1 MKNILIVIAVVFLF
15 TACTSKNNTLLT
27 HDLEKKEGIYSIKQA
42 KSINMQE
49 LVDEMEHYSV
59 IFLGDHHNTYKTHKF
74 IESFINEL
82 AKKGYKLNLVNEWFN
97 LEQNAILKDYTNNK
111 FDTNILKEK
120 VNWDKF
126 SKFKWEYVAI
136 LYEAIK
142 KNGGRLYGMNISKE
156 NREKISLK
164 QFDKMSKE
172 EKDFYDSL
180 DLSVTAHQQL
190 VYPYLEHCKNMKQI
204 SIEPCLNRMYRVQVA
219 WDTYM
224 AQNVAKLSK
233 ELIKS
238 KNDKLLVFVGA
249 LHIEQ
254 NVGIPLRFARLSN
267 LPFICISNEK
277 ISKNEELKINNNKA
291 DIVYIYDDEIENNKS
306 K

>member
-1 MKNILIVIAVVFLF
+1 MKNILILVFTAFLF
-15 TACTSKNNTLLT
+15 NACTDKSSTFLT
-27 HDLEKKEGIYSIKQA
+27 HNLEKKEGLYSIKQA

-49 LVDEMEHYSV
+49 LVNEVEHYPV
-59 IFLGDHHNTYKTHKF
+59 IFVGDHHNTYKTHKF
-74 IESFINEL
+74 FESFINEL
-82 AKKGYKLNLVNEWFN
+82 AKKGYKLNLVNEWF
-97 LEQNAILKDYTNNK
+97 LVEQNKILQDYTNNK
-111 FDTNILKEK
+111 FGTDILKEK
-120 VNWDKF
+120 INWDKF
-126 SKFKWEYVAI
+126 SKFKWEYVSL

-142 KNGGRLYGMNISKE
+142 KNDGRLYGMNISKE

-172 EKDFYDSL
+172 EREFYDSL
-180 DLSVTAHQQL
+180 DLSVSAHKQL
-190 VYPYLEHCKNMKQI
+190 VFPYLEHCEKMKSI
-204 SIEPCLNRMYRVQVA
+204 STEACLDRMYRVQVA

-238 KNDKLLVFVGA
+238 KKDKLLVFVGA

-267 LPFICISNEK
+267 LPFISISNEK
-277 ISKNEELKINNNKA
+277 INKNEDLKINHNKA
-291 DIVYIYDDEIENNKS
+291 DIVYIYADETQGNYE
-306 K
+306 

>member
-1 MKNILIVIAVVFLF
+1 MRNILIFIAVVSLF
-15 TACTSKNNTLLT
+15 TACTDKNSTFLT
-27 HDLEKKEGIYSIKQA
+27 HDLEKKEGLYSIKQA
-42 KSINMQE
+42 KNINMQE
-49 LVDEMEHYSV
+49 LVKEVEHYPI
-59 IFLGDHHNTYKTHKF
+59 IFVGDHHNTQKTHKF
-74 IESFINEL
+74 FESFINEL
-82 AKKGYKLNLVNEWFN
+82 AKKGYKLNLVNEWFT

-111 FDTNILKEK
+111 FDTNTLKEK

-142 KNGGRLYGMNISKE
+142 KNGGQLYGMNIQKE
-156 NREKISLK
+156 SREKISLK
-164 QFDKMSKE
+164 QFDKMSKK

-180 DLSVTAHQQL
+180 DLSVTAHKQL
-190 VYPYLEHCKNMKQI
+190 VGPYLEHCKQMKSI
-204 SIEPCLNRMYRVQVA
+204 STEPCLNRMYRVQVA

-224 AQNVAKLSK
+224 AQNIAKLSK

-238 KNDKLLVFVGA
+238 KKDKLLVFVGA

-267 LPFICISNEK
+267 LPFISISNEK
-277 ISKNEELKINNNKA
+277 INKNEELKINNNKA
-291 DIVYIYDDEIENNKS
+291 DIVYIYDDETKSNNK
-306 K
+306 

>member
-1 MKNILIVIAVVFLF
+1 MRNILIFIAVVSLF
-15 TACTSKNNTLLT
+15 TACTSKNSTFLT
-27 HDLEKKEGIYSIKQA
+27 HDLKKKESIYSIKQA

-49 LVDEMEHYSV
+49 LVNEVEHYPV
-59 IFLGDHHNTYKTHKF
+59 IFVGDHHNTKKTHKF
-74 IESFINEL
+74 FESFINEL
-82 AKKGYKLNLVNEWFN
+82 AKKGYKLNLVNEWFTP
-97 LEQNAILKDYTNNK
+97 EQNAILKDYTNNK
-111 FDTNILKEK
+111 FDTNTLKEK

-142 KNGGRLYGMNISKE
+142 KNSGQLYGMNIQKE
-156 NREKISLK
+156 SREKISLK

-180 DLSVTAHQQL
+180 DLSVTAHKQL
-190 VYPYLEHCKNMKQI
+190 VSPYLEHCEDMKSI
-204 SIEPCLNRMYRVQVA
+204 STEPCLSRMYRVQVA

-224 AQNVAKLSK
+224 AQNIAKLSK

-238 KNDKLLVFVGA
+238 KKDKLLVFVGA

-267 LPFICISNEK
+267 LSFITISNEK
-277 ISKNEELKINNNKA
+277 ISKDEDLKINNNKA
-291 DIVYIYDDEIENNKS
+291 DIVYIYDDETKNNNK
-306 K
+306 

>member
-1 MKNILIVIAVVFLF
+1 MKNILVLIITAFLF
-15 TACTSKNNTLLT
+15 TACTSQHSTFLT

-42 KSINMQE
+42 KSISMQE
-49 LVDEMEHYSV
+49 LVKEVEHYPV
-59 IFLGDHHNTYKTHKF
+59 IFVGDHHNTKKTHKF
-74 IESFINEL
+74 FESFINEL
-82 AKKGYKLNLVNEWFN
+82 AKKGYKLNLVNEWFTP
-97 LEQNAILKDYTNNK
+97 EQNTILEDYTNNK

-142 KNGGRLYGMNISKE
+142 KNGGQMYGMNIQKE
-156 NREKISLK
+156 SREKISLK

-180 DLSVTAHQQL
+180 DLSVTAHKQL
-190 VYPYLEHCKNMKQI
+190 VGPYLEHCEDMKSI
-204 SIEPCLNRMYRVQVA
+204 STEPCLNRMYRVQVA

-224 AQNVAKLSK
+224 AQNIAKLSK

-238 KNDKLLVFVGA
+238 KKDKLLVFVGA

-254 NVGIPLRFARLSN
+254 KVGIPLRFARLSN

-277 ISKNEELKINNNKA
+277 INKNEELRINNNKA
-291 DIVYIYDDEIENNKS
+291 DIVYIYDDETKNNNK
-306 K
+306 